1 MAAQEEKCRS
11 ERTPL
16 WLIQAMTL
24 SCIGL
29 LHSSGNEQSKV
40 STLNAF
46 GDLVNFT
53 IQEKLLCAASK
64 PTAQYGDLPLEQ
76 KWHDWVEDEI
86 RRRTG
91 YLIWV
96 CSVERFTRN
105 YAPSIS
111 GSDIQALA
119 P

>member
-1 MAAQEEKCRS
+1 MAAQKEKCRS
-11 ERTPL
+11 EQTPL

-40 STLNAF
+40 FTLNAF

-53 IQEKLLCAASK
+53 IREGLLCAANKS
-64 PTAQYGDLPLEQ
+64 TAQYGDIPLEQ

-96 CSVERFTRN
+96 CSFERLN
-105 YAPSIS
+105 MDYAPSYL
-111 GSDIQALA
+111 DLTFKR
-119 P
+119 